1 MKNPV
6 DDFNASRR
14 ALLRTSI
21 AAVAVGAVAT
31 SGLLKV
37 APARAQEIKKASK
50 AVAMYQATPH
60 GADQC
65 DNCIHYIPGKTPTA
79 DGTCKIVEGNIAPK
93 GWCVL
98 YARKS

>member
-14 ALLRTSI
+14 ALLRSGI
-21 AAVAVGAVAT
+21 AVAAVGVAAT

-37 APARAQEIKKASK
+37 TPAMAQEAKKASQ

-65 DNCIHYIPGKTPTA
+65 DNCIHYIAGKTPKS
-79 DGTCKIVEGNIAPK
+79 DGTCKIVEGNIAPQ

-98 YARKS
+98 YARKA